1 MSFKQFGRVAALLA
15 VCLAALVLAACGGGG
30 SSGSSVLG
38 GSTGISTPMPASL
51 QIKFSAAS
59 VDNTGTQPLTATI
72 TALDAS
78 GRGLAGVPLTISID
92 SHATYAVSGT
102 TGLVTT
108 ADGTVKADVTIGT
121 DLTPRTVTMKV
132 QAGAIASSQTFD
144 VVASKQIAAAVYIVA
159 SNDQI
164 QNSFGNTST
173 VTVTAVDGNQNA
185 LPNIPIT
192 FTVGLGNTIV
202 PAGTVTGANG
212 TLTGIV
218 GIGSDQSNR
227 DINVTATS
235 GTFVAKKTLRVVG
248 TKLTAS
254 AFAPTVSA
262 GAKNNLVSFL
272 LVDNTGRKMSGYDT
286 ILSISG
292 QSPDQK
298 RPTNADG
305 EVTFSYDAGSSPG
318 TLTLTATAAGVSDVE
333 SVSVSTIAKVDDAI
347 PQVLSASVSAS
358 PNVVTVNPPSA
369 PAANKTEI
377 RALFLSKNNAP
388 VKNVR
393 VWFDLNGNQQSI
405 GGTLASTAGHVLLY
419 SDANG
424 IARTTY
430 APDARFSPKD
440 GIVIRVCWA
449 YQDFD
454 IPAEGGVCPIISPPD
469 SPPPAPFS
477 PAGGSALTTLTAVSD
492 SLSVSIGTSNE
503 IGTGTSKLTY
513 TVRYAVQVV
522 DSAGQA
528 KVGVKVSPSI
538 DLLQYYKGEWQA
550 PSGAIAW
557 IQGGRG
563 NRYPGKYPSVGS
575 TEGYPGALPTGK
587 SVPAIG
593 LLLFADTLT
602 IPWAMGNVSI
612 CDNED
617 LNRNGVS
624 ELFQD
629 FISSMAIPSNF
640 VPEDQN
646 NSFNL
651 STGRP
656 ALDPRKA
663 DVTISVEG
671 NDTTDSN
678 GIVVVKIEYPQN
690 IGSWVYYNILVAA
703 SGVAGTEGRANFSA
717 LLPVPAVVVNN
728 VKADPPFRLS
738 PYGISGT
745 DTYLRKNAQG
755 QSGWLC
761 TYAN

>member
-1 MSFKQFGRVAALLA
+1 MSFKLFGRVAALLA
-15 VCLAALVLAACGGGG
+15 GSLTALVLAACGGGG
-30 SSGSSVLG
+30 SGGSPVLG
-38 GSTGISTPMPASL
+38 GSTGTSTPTAANL

-59 VDNTGTQPLTATI
+59 VDNTGTQPITATI
-72 TALDAS
+72 TALDSS

-92 SHATYAVSGT
+92 SGATYAVSGT
-102 TGLVTT
+102 TGLVTA
-108 ADGTVKADVTIGT
+108 ADGTVKVDVTIGT

-132 QAGAIASSQTFD
+132 QAGAITSSQTFD
-144 VVASKQIAAAVYIVA
+144 VVASKQIASALILVT
-159 SNDQI
+159 STDQI
-164 QNSFGNTST
+164 QNSIGNTST
-173 VTVTAVDGNQNA
+173 VTVTAVDGNRNA

-192 FTVGLGNTIV
+192 FTVDQGATIV

-212 TLTGIV
+212 TLTGVV

-227 DINVTATS
+227 DIHVTAAS
-235 GTFVAKKTLRVVG
+235 GTAVAKKTLKVVG

-254 AFAPTVSA
+254 AFASTVSA
-262 GAKNNLVSFL
+262 GAKNNLVSYL
-272 LVDNTGRKMSGYDT
+272 LVDNTGRKMPGYKT
-286 ILSISG
+286 TLSISG
-292 QSPDQK
+292 QTPDQIG
-298 RPTNADG
+298 TTDADG
-305 EVTFSYDAGSSPG
+305 EVTFKYDAGSSVG
-318 TLTLTATAAGVSDVE
+318 TLTLTAAAAGVTDIE
-333 SVSVSTIAKVDDAI
+333 SVSVSTTATSPDPVLTKV
-347 PQVLSASVSAS
+347 QSASLSAS
-358 PNVVTVNPPSA
+358 PNVIGINPPSSA
-369 PAANKTEI
+369 GVNKTEI
-377 RALFLSKNNAP
+377 RALFLAKNNAP

-393 VWFDLNGNQQSI
+393 VWFDLNGDQQSI

-430 APDARFSPKD
+430 APGARFSPKD
-440 GIVIRVCWA
+440 GVVIRACWSYENFA
-449 YQDFD
+449 
-454 IPAEGGVCPIISPPD
+454 IPAEGVPCPNSSLVSVFDPSIPD
-469 SPPPAPFS
+469 
-477 PAGGSALTTLTAVSD
+477 GGSVLTTLTVISD

-503 IGTGTSKLTY
+503 IGIGTSKLTY

-528 KVGVKVSPSI
+528 KVGVRVSPSI
-538 DLLQYYKGEWQA
+538 DLLQYYKGEWQVPPTA
-550 PSGAIAW
+550 TTW

-563 NRYPGKYPSVGS
+563 NRYPAKYPSDS
-575 TEGYPGALPTGK
+575 TEGYPGASPGGV
-587 SVPAIG
+587 SVPSSGI
-593 LLLFADTLT
+593 FPYADTLT
-602 IPWAMGNVSI
+602 IPWAAGIVSI

-629 FISSMAIPSNF
+629 FISSITIPSNI

-690 IGSWVYYNILVAA
+690 VGSWVNYNILVAA

-717 LLPVPAVVVNN
+717 LLPVPASVVNN
-728 VKADPPFRLS
+728 IKADPPFRLS